1 MQACN
6 RRIPKTMTLKVEKA
20 ETCFAWHAAQ
30 LPVIGREGQEKLR
43 KAHIHISGTGRIGT
57 WIAIDLAA
65 AGAVHLS
72 ANDPQILEPENIGSF
87 VFARLPDLGKQKVY
101 VLEAFFHGRPDLVFE
116 AVWAPTESRRVDP
129 YIERCDLVISCANT
143 IEGRL
148 AAERKAIRYTK
159 PVMQVAAFDGRE
171 RLGGLVTLRLPENR
185 WCACFGCYLGEGRSF
200 PRGEGLL
207 STVTSTLAAIA
218 ANMAVQI
225 ITGVRSDFLKSHDL
239 FLIDLESYV
248 IQTLAIER
256 RKGCEVCGGR

>member
-1 MQACN
+1 
-6 RRIPKTMTLKVEKA
+6 
-20 ETCFAWHAAQ
+20 
-30 LPVIGREGQEKLR
+30 PVIGREGQEKLR
-43 KAHIHISGTGRIGT
+43 KAHSHISGTGRIGT
-57 WIAIDLAA
+57 WIAINLAA
-65 AGAVHLS
+65 AGAVRLS
-72 ANDPQILEPENIGSF
+72 ANDPEILEPENIGSF

-185 WCACFGCYLGEGRSF
+185 WSTCFGCLLNDKRKF

-207 STVTSTLAAIA
+207 TTVTSTLAAIA
-218 ANMAVQI
+218 SNMAVQLL
-225 ITGVRSDFLKSHDL
+225 TGVQAEFLR
-239 FLIDLESYV
+239 ENN
-248 IQTLAIER
+248 
-256 RKGCEVCGGR
+256 